1 MDSQNAAGDGPKG
14 AFMNAPVIRI
24 ATRGSALAIAQTTR
38 VAERLMAAHPQVR
51 VELVTIQTRGDQQRH
66 VPLWKLEGYGF
77 FTTQVE
83 AALLDGRAD
92 LAVHSYKD
100 MPTQSDVRLS
110 AAAIFERTHPED
122 AAVTASAASCLA
134 EVPDGAVVGTSS
146 PRRMAQLAGLR
157 PDLDV
162 RPLRGNVETRIQKV
176 RNGDYDAI
184 ILARA
189 GLERL
194 GMSSEIAFCFDPTV
208 FVAAPGQG
216 ALAIQTRAD
225 DAATQTLAAC
235 LHHTP
240 TALCVQAERA
250 VLAALHP
257 GCHAPVGVHARL
269 MGNELEIF
277 ALAAPIQ
284 GWPCLR
290 RQVRGDCRCGE
301 VLAAELVEQLRQG
314 GVEDILKPFEAGQ

>member
-1 MDSQNAAGDGPKG
+1 MSGRTL
-14 AFMNAPVIRI
+14 RI
-24 ATRGSALAIAQTTR
+24 ATRGSALAVAQTEL
-38 VAERLMAAHPQVR
+38 VVDRLMAAHPQVQ
-51 VELVTIQTRGDQQRH
+51 VELITIQTRGDQQQH
-66 VPLWKLEGYGF
+66 TPLWKLEGYGF

-92 LAVHSYKD
+92 IAVHSFKD
-100 MPTQSDVRLS
+100 MPTQTDLRLRI
-110 AAAIFERTHPED
+110 AAIFERIHPED
-122 AAVTASAASCLA
+122 AAITAVQAACLA
-134 EVPDGAVVGTSS
+134 DIPQGATVGTSS
-146 PRRMAQLAGLR
+146 PRRIAQLAGQR
-157 PDLDV
+157 PDLDI
-162 RPLRGNVETRIQKV
+162 RPLRGNVETRIRKV

-194 GMSSEIAFCFDPTV
+194 GLADAIAFCFDPTV

-225 DAATQTLAAC
+225 DSAAQALVAC
-235 LHHTP
+235 LHHTV
-240 TALCVQAERA
+240 TAVCVQAERA

-269 MGNELEIF
+269 CGDVLDIF
-277 ALAAPIQ
+277 ALAAPLR

-290 RQVRGDCRCGE
+290 RQVRGDCRCAE
-301 VLAAELVEQLRQG
+301 ALAAELVEQLRQG
-314 GVEDILKPFEAGQ
+314 GVEDILKPYEAGQ